1 MVSEALGQEPVKKT
15 TLNAEFAEH
24 AEKSS
29 DFLCDLS
36 GLSVPP
42 GLCSAQTGNARLLTA
57 WRDSL

>member
-1 MVSEALGQEPVKKT
+1 MVSEALGQEPVKKK
-15 TLNAEFAEH
+15 TLNEEFAEH

-42 GLCSAQTGNARLLTA
+42 GLCSAQTTDVVA
-57 WRDSL
+57 